1 MLFNCVFHGLCFAAT
16 AKDEGGVGQERLASG
31 GDAVPGCIGG
41 KSVSKKLGIC
51 ELALQGS
58 PLLLGGPGSS
68 QGRFNV

>member
-1 MLFNCVFHGLCFAAT
+1 M
-16 AKDEGGVGQERLASG
+16 GQERLASG

-68 QGRFNV
+68 QRRFNV